1 MNILHL
7 INIWELTN
15 FHPSPN
21 KASIL
26 FKCKILITLV
36 AKNNLW
42 QLLLRKLIKICK
54 TPSQVLASKIK
65 HKIDSVNPQSQKL
78 SKLWL
83 PLILPPQIPLNLSE
97 SVRLRPNVE
106 WVGASESKRFQ
117 NSNKPRS
124 WILNVR
130 FQFHSIS
137 LLIYK
142 KSRNLSLIRSNNW
155 KGNLRLRNS
164 RQDLSVNKFQAK
176 SSSKATSPRS
186 IVWSSNWTKECL

>member
-7 INIWELTN
+7 INIRELTN

-21 KASIL
+21 KALIP

-36 AKNNLW
+36 VKNNLW

-54 TPSQVLASKIK
+54 IPNQVLASKIK
-65 HKIDSVNPQSQKL
+65 HKIDSANPRNQKL

-83 PLILPPQIPLNLSE
+83 PLILPPRILFNLSE

-106 WVGASESKRFQ
+106 WVGASENKQFQ
-117 NSNKPRS
+117 NSNKPQS
-124 WILNVR
+124 FILNVR

-142 KSRNLSLIRSNNW
+142 KSRNLS
-155 KGNLRLRNS
+155 
-164 RQDLSVNKFQAK
+164 
-176 SSSKATSPRS
+176 
-186 IVWSSNWTKECL
+186 